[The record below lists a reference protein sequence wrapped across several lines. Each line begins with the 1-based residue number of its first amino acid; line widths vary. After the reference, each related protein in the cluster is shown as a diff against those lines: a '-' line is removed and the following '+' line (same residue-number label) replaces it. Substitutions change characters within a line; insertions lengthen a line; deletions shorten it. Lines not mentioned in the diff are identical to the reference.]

1 LQIFWLQLIHVVI
14 CSRVSLFICENSS
27 IPDAFWWAV
36 VTMTTVGYGD
46 MTPVSAWGRLVG
58 SMCAIAGVLTIAL
71 PVPVIVSNFNYFYT
85 RETDERDRDRYEHV
99 TTCPQ
104 GVTADEQTVFEDSQ
118 RLHADDCLQR
128 MRRRKSILD
137 YFTLAARNRRTTLP
151 TSESRLVGV
160 ISNRR
165 QLSLS
170 MLFARYDSCQA
181 TDRCVTANDDTR
193 R

>member
-1 LQIFWLQLIHVVI
+1 MSFGLISI
-14 CSRVSLFICENSS
+14 SCSCWCVCECSS

-85 RETDERDRDRYEHV
+85 RETDARDRDRDRHVHV
-99 TTCPQ
+99 TTCPLGAAAQ
-104 GVTADEQTVFEDSQ
+104 PQMVLDGNQRQRGDDERQQ
-118 RLHADDCLQR
+118 RL
-128 MRRRKSILD
+128 RRRKSILD
-137 YFTLAARNRRTTLP
+137 HFTLAARNHRRQEEVGRRTALRP
-151 TSESRLVGV
+151 DDAPFMG
-160 ISNRR
+160 IIARR
-165 QLSLS
+165 RSV
-170 MLFARYDSCQA
+170 DG
-181 TDRCVTANDDTR
+181 R